1 MESSPQPL
9 YPPSTEESDFG
20 MEVMEKNTHIENNHI
35 TERDTFVQT
44 IRQWVQNDR
53 DMNLLK
59 QELAKRRE
67 SQKKITAKL
76 VELMRENEMEEADI
90 MYVQETKKKSI
101 SKKGL
106 IPILYRFYK
115 GDSTK
120 AAELTQF
127 IYDNRETVVQE
138 KIKPKPVGKKGG

>member
-1 MESSPQPL
+1 MEAPHDFSL
-9 YPPSTEESDFG
+9 PSESDKTD
-20 MEVMEKNTHIENNHI
+20 ETSEITVHVENT
-35 TERDTFVQT
+35 TETNDRETLIQT
-44 IRQWVQNDR
+44 IRKWVQNDR

-67 SQKKITAKL
+67 AQKTITGKL
-76 VELMRENEMEEADI
+76 VELMRENDMEEADI

-115 GDSTK
+115 GDSSK

-127 IYDNRETVVQE
+127 IYDNRETVIQE
-138 KIKPKPVGKKGG
+138 KIKPKTLGKKGG